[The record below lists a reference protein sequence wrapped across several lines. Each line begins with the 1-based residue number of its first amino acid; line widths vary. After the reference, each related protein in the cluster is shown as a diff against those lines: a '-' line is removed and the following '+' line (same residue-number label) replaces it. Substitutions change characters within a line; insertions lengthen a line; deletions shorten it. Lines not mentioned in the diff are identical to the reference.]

1 MEMNKDRNAVV
12 KNVVVVAINVGHF
25 EKELA

>member
-12 KNVVVVAINVGHF
+12 KNVVVVAINVGNF